1 MNCCSGKT
9 AMALCLAFLVFSAIS
24 YGRANHLTQ
33 DRLKPLHGAIDLKV
47 CSFNGTDIAKECK
60 GINENIRLDSCIWQ
74 LKLEAKALNSEATDL
89 RASFALHKGFAA
101 STAVAV
107 SFNFNWWSR
116 QNYVMVP
123 AVVYNGNR
131 YHFIGNSYN
140 PSYTKEMYYNPFLPL
155 TISNNPRLSLE
166 KGIASSI
173 ELQTGNCATPAMCFY
188 SVTEHKGFILLTEQK
203 SKFGNYGY
211 SIKENANGDSCSFIV
226 FAPSMRKYAAGFGD
240 FHLSDDKAPDWKTG
254 DELSIHLKYYV
265 FDANSID
272 DVLLK
277 FIRVRKTLTGV
288 NRPRNLLPMST
299 VLATG
304 TKICSN
310 NFITTKAGS
319 YYMPENSRDFQ
330 LGWVSGMMNTYPM
343 LALNDEAERKRV
355 IEELDF
361 ITNKLQG
368 ASGYFYGGISA
379 DGKLLAEKM
388 HPDFTIPQAMVRKNG
403 DVLFWLIKHFLLLK
417 AQGYGELIKTSWEDA
432 AKKLATAFVKTWQ
445 KHGQFGQYTAPS
457 TGEIAVYNSTAGAIV
472 PAGLVLA
479 SKYFSCNEWLHV
491 AEKSAN
497 YYYNRDVHQQGLT
510 GGDCGDISQDA
521 NSESAFAFLQS
532 LMVLY
537 ETTANK
543 EWLKKAEVQAALC
556 SSWVLSYDPV
566 FPANSDIGKLDGK
579 MAGAVWASIQ
589 NKHAA
594 PGICTSSG
602 DYLFRLYRA
611 TGKRMYAD
619 LIRDIQHAHAEAV
632 NMPGH
637 ITTNN
642 LIGSSMERIQPSDA
656 EGKGS
661 TGNFIN
667 TRNSWTETNGM
678 LMALE
683 LPGIYVRKDTK
694 EVMCFDHVRAKVIS
708 FNGNTVTLQ
717 VSNDTL
723 YDASVAIFAESG
735 AHALQPL
742 SGTDFL
748 QWPKFFIAA
757 GKERIISVECAN

>member
-1 MNCCSGKT
+1 MNFCPGKT
-9 AMALCLAFLVFSAIS
+9 MIFCLCLPVVIIS
-24 YGRANHLTQ
+24 YGRSNRVKQ
-33 DRLKPLHGAIDLKV
+33 NQLKSLHGNIDLKV
-47 CSFNGTDIAKECK
+47 CSYSGTDIIKERN
-60 GINENIRLDSCIWQ
+60 GRNENIRQDNRAWQ
-74 LKLEAKALNSEATDL
+74 LQLQTKNLNSEATDVL
-89 RASFALHKGFAA
+89 ASFSLREGNAA

-107 SFNFNWWSR
+107 SFNFSRWSR
-116 QNYVMVP
+116 KNYVMVP
-123 AVVYNGNR
+123 AAVYNGNR
-131 YHFIGNSYN
+131 YRTIGNAYN
-140 PSYTKEMYYNPFLPL
+140 PPYTKEMYFNPSLPL
-155 TISNNPRLSLE
+155 TISNNPRLSFE
-166 KGIASSI
+166 KGIASAI

-188 SVTEHKGFILLTEQK
+188 SAADHKGFILLSEQK
-203 SKFGNYGY
+203 SRWGNYGY
-211 SIKENANGDSCSFIV
+211 SIKENASGDSCSFTI

-240 FHLSDDKAPDWKTG
+240 FHLSGDKAPDWKTG

-265 FDANSID
+265 FEASSID

-277 FIRVRKTLTGV
+277 FIQVRKALTGV
-288 NRPRNLLPMST
+288 NEPRNLLPMST
-299 VLATG
+299 VLSTG

-310 NFITTKAGS
+310 NFVTTKAGS

-330 LGWVSGMMNTYPM
+330 LGWVSGMMNTYSM
-343 LALNDEAERKRV
+343 LALNDETERKRV
-355 IEELDF
+355 IAELDF

-368 ASGYFYGGISA
+368 TSGYFYGGISA

-388 HPDFTIPQAMVRKNG
+388 HPDFTAPQAMVRKNG

-417 AQGYGELIKTSWEDA
+417 AQGYGELIKPSWEDA
-432 AKKLATAFVKTWQ
+432 AKKLAMAFVNTWR
-445 KHGQFGQYTAPS
+445 KHEQFGQYIVPS
-457 TGEIAVYNSTAGAIV
+457 TGEIAVFNSTAGAIV

-479 SKYFSCNEWLHV
+479 SEYFSCKEWLHV
-491 AEKSAN
+491 AEESTN

-537 ETTANK
+537 EATANK

-556 SSWVLSYDPV
+556 SSWVLSYDAF

-602 DYLFRLYRA
+602 DYLFWLYRA
-611 TGKRMYAD
+611 TGKKLYAD

-642 LIGSSMERIQPSDA
+642 LIGSSMERIQPGDA
-656 EGKGS
+656 EGRGS
-661 TGNFIN
+661 IGNFIN

-683 LPGIYVRKDTK
+683 LPGIYVNKKNRQ
-694 EVMCFDHVRAKVIS
+694 VICFDHVTASIIKYDGDTIVLKVR
-708 FNGNTVTLQ
+708 
-717 VSNDTL
+717 NDTR
-723 YDASVAIFAESG
+723 YDANVSVFAESVN
-735 AHALQPL
+735 APRPIAI
-742 SGTDFL
+742 TTFL
-748 QWPKFFIAA
+748 QWPKFAVAA
-757 GKERIISVECAN
+757 GEEKCISVKCLK